1 IQHNNPNRLEVV
13 ENIDKKLKA
22 ESQNL
27 PASTCVDR
35 QAGQN
40 GEIKFIH
47 SDRVENEADE
57 VAKEITKLLDSS
69 HESLD
74 NKNSTRDQRPL
85 TIDYKDIAI
94 LVRANNHAE
103 PFIRAFQ
110 RHGIP
115 HQFLGPGKLFKQT
128 EIVDLISYLKVLFDF
143 DDSVAFLNVL
153 SIEHFDISAKDL
165 VKIGSYGRRFNLSLF
180 EACEKIDEVS
190 VSDDTKKRIQKLLE
204 LIDKH
209 LKLVS
214 KETAGQI
221 LYDFLQDTG
230 LIQKLINPDSPQAEE
245 KVKNISKFFDKLK
258 TYEANH
264 EDAGVSAICN
274 WLELLS
280 ELGESPLAADTDW
293 TEVNAVNILTI
304 HSSKGLEFPV
314 VFLVNLVSQR
324 FPTMNRREQIPIPD
338 ELVKEI
344 LPEGDFHIQ
353 EERRLFYVGM
363 TRAMNKL
370 YFTAANFYGE
380 GKRQKK
386 LSPFIFEA
394 LGDEAASAEPSAK
407 GEQLSFLDYQ
417 SPKTPHLPP
426 PTSHLPLHIDYLSY
440 SQIQTFQ
447 ICPLHYKLKYILK
460 VPTAPTAPLSFG
472 ISIHEALNDFYL
484 AVKNGKRANK
494 KLMTHV
500 LKNNWKELG
509 YRNKTHEKKMY
520 EKGEVYL
527 SEFLKVGFD
536 PKVETVGLEQSF
548 VVPLAPPK
556 HSVKLDRQLKIGG
569 KIDRVDVLSGK
580 NIEIIDYKTGANI
593 PTQKQI
599 DKDFQL
605 PFYALAAAKIIDPPF
620 NKKPSEIALS
630 LYYLEEQK
638 KLTTTRTQ
646 AQLDKAEIE
655 IFKWRE
661 KIEKSDF
668 KCSGHMFCKSCEFA
682 LMCQVQNNGLM
693 E

>member
-1 IQHNNPNRLEVV
+1 M
-13 ENIDKKLKA
+13 K
-22 ESQNL
+22 
-27 PASTCVDR
+27 
-35 QAGQN
+35 
-40 GEIKFIH
+40 
-47 SDRVENEADE
+47 
-57 VAKEITKLLDSS
+57 
-69 HESLD
+69 
-74 NKNSTRDQRPL
+74 
-85 TIDYKDIAI
+85 
-94 LVRANNHAE
+94 
-103 PFIRAFQ
+103 
-110 RHGIP
+110 
-115 HQFLGPGKLFKQT
+115 
-128 EIVDLISYLKVLFDF
+128 
-143 DDSVAFLNVL
+143 
-153 SIEHFDISAKDL
+153 
-165 VKIGSYGRRFNLSLF
+165 
-180 EACEKIDEVS
+180 
-190 VSDDTKKRIQKLLE
+190 

-209 LKLVS
+209 LKFVS

-258 TYEANH
+258 SYEANH
-264 EDAGVSAICN
+264 EDASVSAVCS

-280 ELGESPLAADTDW
+280 ELGESPLATDTDW
-293 TEVNAVNILTI
+293 TEVDAVNILTI
-304 HSSKGLEFPV
+304 HSSKGLEFPI

-324 FPTMNRREQIPIPD
+324 FPTMNRREQIPIP
-338 ELVKEI
+338 EKLVKEI

-363 TRAMNKL
+363 TRAMSKL
-370 YFTAANFYGE
+370 YLTAANFYGE

-394 LGDEAASAEPSAK
+394 LGNEAISSEQSTDDSL
-407 GEQLSFLDYQ
+407 QLSFLDYKSDQ
-417 SPKTPHLPP
+417 DKTSENVDRRQK
-426 PTSHLPLHIDYLSY
+426 TVDKQKIHIDFLSY

-447 ICPLHYKLKYILK
+447 VCPLHYKLKYILK

-484 AVKNGKRANK
+484 AVKNGKRATK
-494 KLMTHV
+494 KLMDNV
-500 LKNNWKELG
+500 LQNNWKRIG

-520 EKGEVYL
+520 EKGENYL
-527 SEFLKVGFD
+527 SDFLKVGFN
-536 PKVETVGLEQSF
+536 PKSLPLALEQSF
-548 VVPLAPPK
+548 VVGLNPTSRKATRGQLPQ
-556 HSVKLDRQLKIGG
+556 RQLKIGG
-569 KIDRVDVLSGK
+569 KIDRVDLWKPASVKPSSTTARQG
-580 NIEIIDYKTGANI
+580 IEIIDYKTGANI

-605 PFYALAAAKIIDPPF
+605 TFYALAASKIVDPPF

-646 AQLDKAEIE
+646 AQLDEAEIE

-668 KCSGHMFCKSCEFA
+668 ACSGHIFCKNCEFS
-682 LMCQVQNNGLM
+682 LMCRADSG
-693 E
+693 